1 MTQIR
6 EQETPPEKQLND
18 LDIINLHEK
27 DLGLMIVKMTQ
38 DIGNILEA
46 KIDKLQEIMSKD
58 IQDVRIKQAEMQN
71 IITEIKN

>member
-1 MTQIR
+1 MSAKGRPHQKSIQNEKAENYDSDK
-6 EQETPPEKQLND
+6 EQENPPEKQLND

-46 KIDKLQEIMSKD
+46 KIDKL
-58 IQDVRIKQAEMQN
+58 
-71 IITEIKN
+71 